1 MSGEEVL
8 FFYFGA
14 VSAIWLLNAVRWS
27 FSPSW
32 IDGLFT
38 LLVLISFAQS
48 IYFALFAET
57 VPLPKAGYLII
68 HSLHRGLIKIIFLE
82 LIYLL
87 FNGANWSSLAQ
98 RRWRWG
104 QVGLTICM
112 LINVGLF
119 SLSDENWYR
128 SVAGHIV
135 SGVYWCLMIGISVMG
150 IGIAARRK
158 DAIGKTFIMG
168 SVFMLLSELNV
179 LVYALLHRWPFPDNV
194 VSIDLQRQLLWGE
207 RILELLSFSLCLVF
221 YQRYVA
227 VTKAVEQTQ
236 LAEQIK
242 QERLEAELAM
252 QRLEQEKTNVQL
264 RALQAQ
270 VNPHFLFNSLN
281 SLSALIDD
289 DQGRASHFVDQ
300 LSQVY
305 RYLLRTSNQ
314 ALTTLASELDFIE
327 SYYHLLKTR
336 HGSGLTLTVQVNPA
350 YQAKLLPPFTLQLL
364 VENAVKH
371 NIVLANEPLRINIVT
386 DDAGYLV
393 VSNNLQ
399 RKRTPVLSNGVGLST
414 ILAQYQKLDQ
424 LPPDIIEGEGRFT
437 VRLPLIESLSELA
450 PQQ

>member
-1 MSGEEVL
+1 
-8 FFYFGA
+8 
-14 VSAIWLLNAVRWS
+14 
-27 FSPSW
+27 
-32 IDGLFT
+32 
-38 LLVLISFAQS
+38 
-48 IYFALFAET
+48 
-57 VPLPKAGYLII
+57 
-68 HSLHRGLIKIIFLE
+68 
-82 LIYLL
+82 
-87 FNGANWSSLAQ
+87 
-98 RRWRWG
+98 
-104 QVGLTICM
+104 M